1 MSLNPDPES
10 LGTRLRALRQ
20 NQRQTLQQVADAV
33 GGLAPEHDDGWS
45 AERPTTG
52 GWWLWREAAYR
63 EPVALRLTEDG
74 TEVAQPPDEEDCEGT
89 PQYYW
94 EQTLT
99 DKAHMPGL
107 WKRA

>member
-1 MSLNPDPES
+1 MTCTKTEAHPAGDGPAFSDEL
-10 LGTRLRALRQ
+10 
-20 NQRQTLQQVADAV
+20 
-33 GGLAPEHDDGWS
+33 GLAPERDDGWS
-45 AERPTTG
+45 AKRPTTG
-52 GWWLWREAAYR
+52 GLWLWREAAYR

-74 TEVAQPPDEEDCEGT
+74 SEVAPPDTDDCEGT

>member
-1 MSLNPDPES
+1 MSTDTIPEDNEGRPL
-10 LGTRLRALRQ
+10 LGL
-20 NQRQTLQQVADAV
+20 
-33 GGLAPEHDDGWS
+33 GLGEGLGMVPERSDGWS
-45 AERPTTG
+45 AKRPDAG
-52 GWWLWREAAYR
+52 GLWLWCEAGYR
-63 EPVALRLTEDG
+63 EPVALRLTDDG
-74 TEVAQPPDEEDCEGT
+74 SEVAQPDTDDCEGT